1 MFGDSFTQRATA
13 PLRQTEGVGAGVSP
27 LCGERRN
34 VSVSRGKFFSFFANS
49 FLASVAL
56 GF

>member
-27 LCGERRN
+27 YVASAELCQLVE
-34 VSVSRGKFFSFFANS
+34 VSFFSFLRIVF
-49 FLASVAL
+49 
-56 GF
+56 